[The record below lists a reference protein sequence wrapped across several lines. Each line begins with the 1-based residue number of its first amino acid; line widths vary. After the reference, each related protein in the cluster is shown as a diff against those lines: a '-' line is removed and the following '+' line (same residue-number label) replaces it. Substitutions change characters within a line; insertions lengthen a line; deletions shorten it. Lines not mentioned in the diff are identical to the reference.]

1 MPGGIG
7 TVLEVMMIW
16 QLLQVRKLGGTPLIL
31 VGSMW
36 QGLLDWCRTTMLRPG
51 FELASPPDF
60 EIPHSV
66 TTGPEAMAILHA
78 YHSDWQQRMHADAG
92 QG

>member
-1 MPGGIG
+1 
-7 TVLEVMMIW
+7 MIW

-36 QGLLDWCRTTMLRPG
+36 QGLLDWCRTSMLRPG
-51 FELASPPDF
+51 FELASPPDL
-60 EIPHSV
+60 EIPHCV
-66 TTGPEAMAILHA
+66 TTGPEVMAILHV
-78 YHSDWQQRMHADAG
+78 YHSDWQRRMHADAG